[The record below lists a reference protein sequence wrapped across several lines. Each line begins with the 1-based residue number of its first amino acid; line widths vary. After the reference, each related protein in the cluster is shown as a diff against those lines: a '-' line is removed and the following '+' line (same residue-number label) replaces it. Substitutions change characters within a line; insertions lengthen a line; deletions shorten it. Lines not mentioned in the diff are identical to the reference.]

1 VAVPIARFLAG
12 LISRRSEANHL
23 SVDFVVY
30 YPSTLLV
37 GGWYESTEVITPRI
51 KGSNFGNAVVA
62 HAFQASC
69 LEAK

>member
-1 VAVPIARFLAG
+1 MAVPVASLFTR
-12 LISRRSEANHL
+12 LIGGGREANHL

-30 YPSTLLV
+30 YSSTLLV
-37 GGWYESTEVITPRI
+37 GGRYESTEVITPRI

>member
-1 VAVPIARFLAG
+1 
-12 LISRRSEANHL
+12 
-23 SVDFVVY
+23 
-30 YPSTLLV
+30 
-37 GGWYESTEVITPRI
+37 VITPRI